1 MKKKELR
8 NIHDFSSI
16 KRATRKFHVRL
27 SRAKQ
32 CQRNVQ
38 KKKCAARAKF
48 FFSLLSPFD
57 SFFFFFLRFSLL
69 SPVGITRFLFFSA
82 LLALAKTTSDY

>member
-57 SFFFFFLRFSLL
+57 SFFFFFAFLVAVTGWNYTIFIFFCAFS
-69 SPVGITRFLFFSA
+69 PG
-82 LLALAKTTSDY
+82 

>member
-1 MKKKELR
+1 MSGSEKKMELR

-32 CQRNVQ
+32 CQRNV
-38 KKKCAARAKF
+38 KKNEF

-57 SFFFFFLRFSLL
+57 SFFFAFLVAVS
-69 SPVGITRFLFFSA
+69 G
-82 LLALAKTTSDY
+82 